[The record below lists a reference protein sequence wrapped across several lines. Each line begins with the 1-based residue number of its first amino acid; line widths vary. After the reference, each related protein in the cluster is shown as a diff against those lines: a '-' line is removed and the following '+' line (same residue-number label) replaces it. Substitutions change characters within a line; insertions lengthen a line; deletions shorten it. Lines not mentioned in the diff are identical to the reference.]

1 MKPMPEPPPA
11 AGPGDGRGWAD
22 MPAGR
27 PPAAFAPARRLSFI
41 ACIMLSA
48 AAALGTNV
56 GDTYQQVIAEK
67 GEPRSQIEAGSVRVL
82 NYPDANIRIRD
93 NLVISVRIIAAP
105 TPQPSPPSPT
115 PTPVLSPQAQII
127 ALKRQMNDA
136 VNRVQIIVNQPVA
149 PVQRTPEMR
158 VEMFGP
164 PWFHPGAAKPDFN
177 NVDIRTTQETP
188 YDRYQYV
195 STELNPGLAWEG
207 SELEFNS
214 NTKMFY
220 TDRSVPKKKLTE
232 EEMLEINRLY
242 RIMGRCEQQL
252 IQIQS
257 AGH

>member
-1 MKPMPEPPPA
+1 MV
-11 AGPGDGRGWAD
+11 
-22 MPAGR
+22 
-27 PPAAFAPARRLSFI
+27 
-41 ACIMLSA
+41 LSA

-67 GEPRSQIEAGSVRVL
+67 GEPKSQIEAGSVRVL
-82 NYPDANIRIRD
+82 SYPDANIRMKD
-93 NLVISVRIIAAP
+93 NVVVSVRIIAAP

-115 PTPVLSPQAQII
+115 PTQPLSPQAQII

-136 VNRVQIIVNQPVA
+136 VTRVQDIVNQQVA
-149 PVQRTPEMR
+149 PVQRTPGMP
-158 VEMFGP
+158 VELFGP

-177 NVDIRTTQETP
+177 TVDIRTTQETP

-195 STELNPGLAWEG
+195 STQLNPGLAWAG

-232 EEMLEINRLY
+232 EEMLEVNRLY
-242 RIMGRCEQQL
+242 RIIGRCEQQL
-252 IQIQS
+252 IQLQA
-257 AGH
+257 AGR